1 MPLNVNN
8 VDVTVAAN
16 GIFGTTAAIL
26 NGLVKPDILD
36 DPEVQVHVTLQ
47 IVNAMYIAVRLKF
60 SVEKC

>member
-26 NGLVKPDILD
+26 NGLVKPDILN
-36 DPEVQVHVTLQ
+36 DPEIQVHVLRKP
-47 IVNAMYIAVRLKF
+47 MYIVF
-60 SVEKC
+60 S

>member
-26 NGLVKPDILD
+26 NGLLKPDTLD
-36 DPEVQVHVTLQ
+36 DPEIRVISGSMLNSTEHE
-47 IVNAMYIAVRLKF
+47 IYPAN
-60 SVEKC
+60 KC